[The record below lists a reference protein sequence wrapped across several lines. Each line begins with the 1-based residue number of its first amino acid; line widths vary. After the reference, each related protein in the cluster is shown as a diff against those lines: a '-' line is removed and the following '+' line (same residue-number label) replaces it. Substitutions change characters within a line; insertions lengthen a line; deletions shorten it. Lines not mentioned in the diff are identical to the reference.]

1 MQNRELSADQK
12 AQLKQQ
18 AQQFETQLA
27 SNSQDVEA
35 LEGAGVSYAQLGD
48 FKRAEGL
55 LSRLTAAK
63 PQDAEAW
70 RLLVCF
76 QHCNLH
82 QHCNLQPARGG
93 RGLKHKC
100 MQLLSSLPGAKRS
113 WTSWQMQCACAIGIS
128 SQCVKCNLLHGSTCR
143 LMCFP

>member
-1 MQNRELSADQK
+1 MGTTQLLLHAQSCSYFCFQLSAFLHARACKSVPSVLQNRELSADQK

-55 LSRLTAAK
+55 LSKLTTAK

-76 QHCNLH
+76 QHCNL
-82 QHCNLQPARGG
+82 QPAGG
-93 RGLKHKC
+93 G
-100 MQLLSSLPGAKRS
+100 G
-113 WTSWQMQCACAIGIS
+113 G
-128 SQCVKCNLLHGSTCR
+128 GGG
-143 LMCFP
+143 